1 MKSTIYKI
9 ILCGVVLMS
18 SCKKGNDL
26 YDNPDAPAKISPGLA
41 LTSVQVNTFMNSEG
55 DFARV
60 SSVFTQQMAGAIDY
74 STLQNYQLTA
84 GDYNNHWNGLYSG
97 TMFNA
102 KLMIDTYSENNPYY
116 AGMAKVLMA
125 LNLSIAADFFGD
137 VPYAEAFKGDEKLFT
152 SKYDKQ
158 EDVYLAIQTLL
169 DNAIVDFQKPESANE
184 VVPAD
189 DDVIFNGNIGKWI
202 TASWTLKAR
211 FANRLSLKDPQ
222 GSATKVLEY
231 LGKGIKT
238 SDDNMENVHN
248 DVSPNQWGDF
258 QSLRLG
264 SLLANKKFID
274 VLLSNQDPRMSY
286 YFLPDTTGNY
296 VGADINAEQVNS
308 DASVV
313 GSYFD
318 SKRNYGLVT
327 FHEAKFLEAE
337 AKFRL
342 GQDAS
347 NALNDGI
354 KASVDYVTRGTN
366 DGTSIATYTAGTADL
381 TSIMTEKWKAMF
393 GHIEAYNDFRRTG
406 LPVLTPRPQSA
417 GAILNYIPKRLPTPT
432 TESDSNPNAVFV
444 PLDKPVWWATN

>member
-1 MKSTIYKI
+1 MKNTIYKI
-9 ILCGVVLMS
+9 ILCGVVLIS

-26 YDNPDAPAKISPGLA
+26 YNDPDAPANISPGLA
-41 LTSVQVNTFMNSEG
+41 LTSIQVNTIMNTEG

-102 KLMIDTYSENNPYY
+102 KLMIDTYSGNNPYY

-125 LNLSIAADFFGD
+125 INLSIATDFFGD

-152 SKYDKQ
+152 AKYDKQ

-169 DNAIVDFQKPESANE
+169 DNAIVDFGQPESANE
-184 VVPAD
+184 VLPAD
-189 DDVIFNGNIGKWI
+189 DDIMFSGKISQWT
-202 TASWTLKAR
+202 TAAWTLKAR

-231 LGKGIKT
+231 LNKGIKT
-238 SDDNMENVHN
+238 ATDNMENVHN
-248 DVSPNQWGDF
+248 DVSSNQWGDF
-258 QSLRLG
+258 QSVRLG
-264 SLLANKKFID
+264 SLLANKKFVD
-274 VLLSNQDPRMSY
+274 VLLSNADPRLSY
-286 YFLPDTTGNY
+286 YFLPDTNGVY
-296 VGADINAEQVNS
+296 VGADINAEQLNA
-308 DASVV
+308 DASVM
-313 GSYFD
+313 GPYFD
-318 SKRNYGLVT
+318 SDRNYGLVT
-327 FHEAKFLEAE
+327 FHESKFLEAE

-347 NALNDGI
+347 TALNDGI
-354 KASVDYVTRGTN
+354 KASVAYVTRGTN
-366 DGTSIATYTAGTADL
+366 DGASVATYAAGTTNL

-406 LPVLTPRPQSA
+406 LPALTPRPQTA

-432 TESDSNPNAVFV
+432 TESDSNPNAVFIA
-444 PLDKPVWWATN
+444 LDTPVWWGTN